1 MKTKEYD
8 YRATQKY
15 IKENLRNISLMCN
28 KKYDDDILVWLDS
41 QDNKQGYLKALI
53 RADMARQGFTRKDNE
68 QEGEK

>member
-1 MKTKEYD
+1 
-8 YRATQKY
+8 
-15 IKENLRNISLMCN
+15 MCN